1 MGLSASKV
9 PLAGHVIIVTGCDT
23 GFGHE
28 TARKLAALHKA
39 VVYATCLTEAGL
51 RDFELLKT
59 SSPDLY
65 STVRP
70 VQLDVTDW
78 DAVRA
83 FAEKIDSDCPEG
95 VCLLNNA
102 GIHQGSFFTWTSVE
116 EFRKV
121 LDVNLM
127 GALYMMKALVPA
139 MRRFVRQ
146 NPTGH
151 APRIVNI
158 TSVAGRATL
167 PSLSAYCTS
176 KYALEAL
183 SDSVR
188 MELRAFGIRVALV
201 EPWFASTPMVV
212 GDMDSRG
219 KAIMARYQGLPHRED
234 YGSDFIDKMVA
245 KSTKP
250 PGLMMKPVTV
260 INALL
265 AIIEAQEP
273 RHRQIIG
280 RAGMLFVLIYSV
292 FPSWLLDR
300 IMVKAFTPGTP
311 RGAVKNGKQGLLSW
325 L

>member
-9 PLAGHVIIVTGCDT
+9 PLAGHVVVITGCDT
-23 GFGHE
+23 GFGNE
-28 TARKLAALHKA
+28 TARKLAAIHK
-39 VVYATCLTEAGL
+39 
-51 RDFELLKT
+51 
-59 SSPDLY
+59 
-65 STVRP
+65 
-70 VQLDVTDW
+70 LDVADW
-78 DAVRA
+78 DAVQA
-83 FAEKIDSDCPEG
+83 FAERVDSECPEG
-95 VCLLNNA
+95 LYCLLNNA
-102 GIHQGSFFTWTSVE
+102 GIYQGSFFTWTSVD

-127 GALYMMKALVPA
+127 GALHMMKALVPA

-167 PSLSAYCTS
+167 PSLSPYCTS

-188 MELRAFGIRVALV
+188 MELRAFGIRVALI

-212 GDMDSRG
+212 GNIESRG
-219 KAIMARYQGLPHRED
+219 KAIMARYQALPHRED
-234 YGSDFIDKMVA
+234 YGSDFVDKMVA
-245 KSTKP
+245 RLTKP
-250 PGLMMKPVTV
+250 PALMMNPITV

-265 AIIEAQEP
+265 ETIEAQEP
-273 RHRQIIG
+273 RHRRIVG
-280 RAGMLFVLIYSV
+280 RAGILLVLLYSV
-292 FPSWLLDR
+292 FPSWLSDR
-300 IMVKAFTPGTP
+300 IMVRGFIAGVPK
-311 RGAVKNGKQGLLSW
+311 GAVKNGKQGLLSW